1 MDDYLSKTAQLQR
14 NRYDP
19 NKFIEYLDSENLF
32 EVNFVTLSA
41 FSWYRPCCKLIREC
55 WHAAQ
60 LGQKILGKM
69 TDHKVSDFV
78 TKESYHAVPLVSMCT
93 ISKPHQIQ
101 WVWIQLLLGT
111 DALKHELCVYPPA
124 LFGLL
129 TPCCNLTNHPKQMP
143 YRDEQHNLQEFKSF
157 RMWVTS
163 KMDVLWYTKFH
174 GKMGGLMGQC
184 VESILS
190 MSKKKFCLV
199 STQMVLLQKTIL
211 IWDGRNHLAVISYSK

>member
-1 MDDYLSKTAQLQR
+1 MSKTAQLQR
-14 NRYDP
+14 NRYDT

-41 FSWYRPCCKLIREC
+41 FSWYCPCCTLLREC

-78 TKESYHAVPLVSMCT
+78 TKESYHAVPLLSMCT

-111 DALKHELCVYPPA
+111 DALMHELCVYPMRKYGMLLRLLSILWISRVSDLPYKSILPCYNPIRNKYII
-124 LFGLL
+124 LFKKNEYWL
-129 TPCCNLTNHPKQMP
+129 
-143 YRDEQHNLQEFKSF
+143 
-157 RMWVTS
+157 
-163 KMDVLWYTKFH
+163 VLW
-174 GKMGGLMGQC
+174 Q
-184 VESILS
+184 
-190 MSKKKFCLV
+190 
-199 STQMVLLQKTIL
+199 
-211 IWDGRNHLAVISYSK
+211 